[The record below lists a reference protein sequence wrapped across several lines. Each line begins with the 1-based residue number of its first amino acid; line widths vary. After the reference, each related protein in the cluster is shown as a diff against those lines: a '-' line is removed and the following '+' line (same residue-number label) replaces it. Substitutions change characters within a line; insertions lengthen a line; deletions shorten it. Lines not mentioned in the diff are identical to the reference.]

1 MSDLFMVL
9 GEGAG
14 PSVVVDA
21 LTEGMQK
28 SKVPVQQKAAVSILL
43 RLVNEFGAF
52 SLDLKVLFAYIKS
65 DQCLLNSHV
74 EVKNQA
80 VELLRVLYQ
89 QLGAVVRSLIEQSGI
104 SDLLKKTVMDALDG
118 VAFDATAAAAY
129 ASRPVAAATA
139 QAGQQTQ
146 GVQAGQ
152 QTQGAQAGQ
161 LTPSVQ
167 TASSQTAPHTVS
179 LQDLIERQDITAEVG
194 PLLKKLAAT
203 EGKEAWKERQQGVLE
218 LTALLKKKVRVE
230 NNAAMGEVMVALKN
244 RLGETNLNLRAK
256 VLLCLSQ
263 AAEALGGEVT
273 QYSSSVLSEALK
285 LATDSNK
292 NVSEALYTL
301 LTHWVE
307 HQDGR
312 TAAYLSPVLPLC
324 APALK
329 QSKSRAPFLRW
340 LTPLL
345 PLCDSRA
352 LQPLLG
358 ELLSCALDKAKDVR
372 ALITPLL
379 PALCQKCGRLLVEQC
394 YAGRKPAEVASLKA
408 VLDPILAGCPDKAQS
423 SRHAAPAVAAP
434 VAAVVVEKEKEA
446 GETKLTTERRAAL
459 ANRPGAR
466 VLAKRSTTAS
476 LKRSAVSSIPKA
488 LPPLKQR
495 MHNEREAAQALALPP
510 VQTEVAVEA
519 VKVAQA
525 VQTEEVELEK
535 PVVEAALRCAGWC
548 EALETQKETLL
559 TQRELAQ
566 FSCSLE
572 ARGGVLF
579 AGEVMDA
586 LWRLLRALAE
596 PCVDV
601 RREHTAEYNAA
612 IEAVGRLCCVLDDVA
627 FHSLHDA

>member
-1 MSDLFMVL
+1 
-9 GEGAG
+9 
-14 PSVVVDA
+14 
-21 LTEGMQK
+21 MQT
-28 SKVPVQQKAAVSILL
+28 AAVS
-43 RLVNEFGAF
+43 
-52 SLDLKVLFAYIKS
+52 
-65 DQCLLNSHV
+65 
-74 EVKNQA
+74 
-80 VELLRVLYQ
+80 
-89 QLGAVVRSLIEQSGI
+89 
-104 SDLLKKTVMDALDG
+104 
-118 VAFDATAAAAY
+118 
-129 ASRPVAAATA
+129 
-139 QAGQQTQ
+139 
-146 GVQAGQ
+146 
-152 QTQGAQAGQ
+152 
-161 LTPSVQ
+161 Q
-167 TASSQTAPHTVS
+167 TASQTVS
-179 LQDLIERQDITAEVG
+179 LQDLIEKQDITTEVG

-230 NNAAMGEVMVALKN
+230 NNAAMGEVMIALKN

-292 NVSEALYTL
+292 NVSEALYAL
-301 LTHWVE
+301 LGHWVE

-312 TAAYLSPVLPLC
+312 TAAYLNPVLPLC

-408 VLDPILAGCPDKAQS
+408 VLDPILAGCPDKAQPA
-423 SRHAAPAVAAP
+423 RHAAP
-434 VAAVVVEKEKEA
+434 VAAAPVAVAAEKEKEA
-446 GETKLTTERRAAL
+446 GEKKLTTERRAAL

-495 MHNEREAAQALALPP
+495 MRNEREAAQALAMPP
-510 VQTEVAVEA
+510 VQTEVPVVPVEA
-519 VKVAQA
+519 VEVAQA
-525 VQTEEVELEK
+525 VQTEEVEVEK
-535 PVVEAALRCAGWC
+535 PVAEAALRCAGWC
-548 EALETQKETLL
+548 EALEAQKETLL

-566 FSCSLE
+566 FGCSLE

-586 LWRLLRALAE
+586 LWRLLRVLAE

-627 FHSLHDA
+627 FPSLYDA

>member
-1 MSDLFMVL
+1 M
-9 GEGAG
+9 
-14 PSVVVDA
+14 
-21 LTEGMQK
+21 
-28 SKVPVQQKAAVSILL
+28 
-43 RLVNEFGAF
+43 
-52 SLDLKVLFAYIKS
+52 
-65 DQCLLNSHV
+65 
-74 EVKNQA
+74 
-80 VELLRVLYQ
+80 
-89 QLGAVVRSLIEQSGI
+89 
-104 SDLLKKTVMDALDG
+104 
-118 VAFDATAAAAY
+118 
-129 ASRPVAAATA
+129 
-139 QAGQQTQ
+139 
-146 GVQAGQ
+146 
-152 QTQGAQAGQ
+152 
-161 LTPSVQ
+161 
-167 TASSQTAPHTVS
+167 
-179 LQDLIERQDITAEVG
+179 
-194 PLLKKLAAT
+194 
-203 EGKEAWKERQQGVLE
+203 
-218 LTALLKKKVRVE
+218 
-230 NNAAMGEVMVALKN
+230 
-244 RLGETNLNLRAK
+244 
-256 VLLCLSQ
+256 
-263 AAEALGGEVT
+263 
-273 QYSSSVLSEALK
+273 
-285 LATDSNK
+285 
-292 NVSEALYTL
+292 SEALYTL

-307 HQDGR
+307 HQDGH
-312 TAAYLSPVLPLC
+312 TAAYLSSVLPLC

-340 LTPLL
+340 LTPFL

-408 VLDPILAGCPDKAQS
+408 LLDPILAGCPDKAQP

-434 VAAVVVEKEKEA
+434 VAAVAAEKEKEA

-495 MHNEREAAQALALPP
+495 MRSEREAAQALALPSL
-510 VQTEVAVEA
+510 QTEVAVEA
-519 VKVAQA
+519 VEVTQTAQT
-525 VQTEEVELEK
+525 VEVEVEVEK
-535 PVVEAALRCAGWC
+535 PVAEAALRCAGWC

-566 FSCSLE
+566 FGCSLE

-612 IEAVGRLCCVLDDVA
+612 IEALGRLCCVLDDVT

>member
-1 MSDLFMVL
+1 MVL

-129 ASRPVAAATA
+129 ASRPVAAAAAATA
-139 QAGQQTQ
+139 QAGQL
-146 GVQAGQ
+146 
-152 QTQGAQAGQ
+152 TQGAQAGKQ
-161 LTPSVQ
+161 SHAMQTVQ
-167 TASSQTAPHTVS
+167 TAVAPQTMS

-230 NNAAMGEVMVALKN
+230 NNAAMGEVMIALKN

-434 VAAVVVEKEKEA
+434 VAVVVEKEKEA

-495 MHNEREAAQALALPP
+495 MRNEREAAQALTLPP

-519 VKVAQA
+519 VEVAQA
-525 VQTEEVELEK
+525 VQTEEVEVEK
-535 PVVEAALRCAGWC
+535 PVAEAALRCAGWC
-548 EALETQKETLL
+548 EALEAQKETLL

-566 FSCSLE
+566 FGCSLE

-612 IEAVGRLCCVLDDVA
+612 IEAVGRLCCVLDDVT

>member
-1 MSDLFMVL
+1 MSDLYMVL

-89 QLGAVVRSLIEQSGI
+89 PLGAVVRSLIEQSGI

-129 ASRPVAAATA
+129 ASRPVASAAAAT
-139 QAGQQTQ
+139 
-146 GVQAGQ
+146 
-152 QTQGAQAGQ
+152 AQAGQ

-179 LQDLIERQDITAEVG
+179 LQDLIERQDITAEAG

-230 NNAAMGEVMVALKN
+230 NNAAMGEVMIALKN

-273 QYSSSVLSEALK
+273 QYSASVLSEALK

-301 LTHWVE
+301 LTYWVE

-312 TAAYLSPVLPLC
+312 TAAYLSSVLPLC

-408 VLDPILAGCPDKAQS
+408 VLDPILAGCPDKAQP

-434 VAAVVVEKEKEA
+434 VAAVVAEKEKEA

-495 MHNEREAAQALALPP
+495 MRNEREAAQALALPP

-519 VKVAQA
+519 VEAVQVTQA

-535 PVVEAALRCAGWC
+535 PVAEAALRCAGWC
-548 EALETQKETLL
+548 EALEVQKETLL

-566 FSCSLE
+566 FDCSLE

-612 IEAVGRLCCVLDDVA
+612 IEALGRLCCVLDDVG

>member
-1 MSDLFMVL
+1 MVL

-129 ASRPVAAATA
+129 ASRPVATAAAAT
-139 QAGQQTQ
+139 
-146 GVQAGQ
+146 
-152 QTQGAQAGQ
+152 AQAGQ

-167 TASSQTAPHTVS
+167 TAAVQTAAPHTVS

-263 AAEALGGEVT
+263 TRPKGIP
-273 QYSSSVLSEALK
+273 
-285 LATDSNK
+285 SN
-292 NVSEALYTL
+292 
-301 LTHWVE
+301 
-307 HQDGR
+307 D
-312 TAAYLSPVLPLC
+312 
-324 APALK
+324 
-329 QSKSRAPFLRW
+329 
-340 LTPLL
+340 
-345 PLCDSRA
+345 
-352 LQPLLG
+352 
-358 ELLSCALDKAKDVR
+358 
-372 ALITPLL
+372 I
-379 PALCQKCGRLLVEQC
+379 
-394 YAGRKPAEVASLKA
+394 
-408 VLDPILAGCPDKAQS
+408 
-423 SRHAAPAVAAP
+423 
-434 VAAVVVEKEKEA
+434 
-446 GETKLTTERRAAL
+446 
-459 ANRPGAR
+459 
-466 VLAKRSTTAS
+466 
-476 LKRSAVSSIPKA
+476 
-488 LPPLKQR
+488 
-495 MHNEREAAQALALPP
+495 
-510 VQTEVAVEA
+510 
-519 VKVAQA
+519 
-525 VQTEEVELEK
+525 
-535 PVVEAALRCAGWC
+535 
-548 EALETQKETLL
+548 
-559 TQRELAQ
+559 
-566 FSCSLE
+566 
-572 ARGGVLF
+572 
-579 AGEVMDA
+579 
-586 LWRLLRALAE
+586 
-596 PCVDV
+596 
-601 RREHTAEYNAA
+601 
-612 IEAVGRLCCVLDDVA
+612 
-627 FHSLHDA
+627 

>member
-129 ASRPVAAATA
+129 ASRPVAAVTTP
-139 QAGQQTQ
+139 QAGQQ
-146 GVQAGQ
+146 AP
-152 QTQGAQAGQ
+152 A
-161 LTPSVQ
+161 VQ
-167 TASSQTAPHTVS
+167 TAAVQTAAAPQTVS
-179 LQDLIERQDITAEVG
+179 LQDLIEKQDITAEAG

-230 NNAAMGEVMVALKN
+230 NNAAMGEVMIALKN

-273 QYSSSVLSEALK
+273 QYSASVLSEALK

-307 HQDGR
+307 HQDGH
-312 TAAYLSPVLPLC
+312 TAAYLSSVLPLC

-340 LTPLL
+340 LTPFL

-408 VLDPILAGCPDKAQS
+408 VLDPILANCPDKAQPF
-423 SRHAAPAVAAP
+423 RHATPAVAAP
-434 VAAVVVEKEKEA
+434 VAAVAAEKEKEA

-495 MHNEREAAQALALPP
+495 MRNEREAAQALAMPP
-510 VQTEVAVEA
+510 VQTEAPVVAVEA
-519 VKVAQA
+519 VEVTQA
-525 VQTEEVELEK
+525 VQPEEVELEK

-548 EALETQKETLL
+548 EALEAQKETLL

-566 FSCSLE
+566 FGCSLE

-601 RREHTAEYNAA
+601 QREHTAEYNGA
-612 IEAVGRLCCVLDDVA
+612 IEALGRLCCVLDDVT

>member
-1 MSDLFMVL
+1 MVL

-161 LTPSVQ
+161 QSHSMQTVQ
-167 TASSQTAPHTVS
+167 TAAPQTVS
-179 LQDLIERQDITAEVG
+179 LQDLIEKQDITAEAA

-230 NNAAMGEVMVALKN
+230 NNAAVGEVMVALKN

-273 QYSSSVLSEALK
+273 QYSASVLSEALK

-340 LTPLL
+340 LTPFL

-408 VLDPILAGCPDKAQS
+408 LLDPILAGCPDKAQP

-434 VAAVVVEKEKEA
+434 VAAVAAEKEKEA

-495 MHNEREAAQALALPP
+495 MRNEREAAQALTLPP

-519 VKVAQA
+519 VEVAQA
-525 VQTEEVELEK
+525 VQTEEVEVEK
-535 PVVEAALRCAGWC
+535 PVAEAALRCAGWC
-548 EALETQKETLL
+548 EALEAQKETLL

-566 FSCSLE
+566 FGCSLE

-601 RREHTAEYNAA
+601 RREHTAEYNGA
-612 IEAVGRLCCVLDDVA
+612 IEALGRLCCVLDDVA
-627 FHSLHDA
+627 FHSLHNA

>member
-1 MSDLFMVL
+1 MVL

-129 ASRPVAAATA
+129 ASRPVASAAAAT
-139 QAGQQTQ
+139 
-146 GVQAGQ
+146 
-152 QTQGAQAGQ
+152 AQAGQ

-167 TASSQTAPHTVS
+167 TAAVQTAAAPQTMS

-194 PLLKKLAAT
+194 PLLKKLATT

-230 NNAAMGEVMVALKN
+230 NNAAVGELMVALKN

-273 QYSSSVLSEALK
+273 QYSASVLSEALK

-408 VLDPILAGCPDKAQS
+408 VLDPILAGCPDKAQP

-434 VAAVVVEKEKEA
+434 VAAVAAEKEKEA

-495 MHNEREAAQALALPP
+495 MRNEREAAQALALPP

-519 VKVAQA
+519 VEAVQVTQA

-535 PVVEAALRCAGWC
+535 PVAEAALRCAGWC
-548 EALETQKETLL
+548 EALEVQKETLL

-566 FSCSLE
+566 FDCSLE

-586 LWRLLRALAE
+586 LWRLLRVLAE

-601 RREHTAEYNAA
+601 RREHTAEYNGA

-627 FHSLHDA
+627 FLSLHNA

>member
-1 MSDLFMVL
+1 MSDLYMVL

-118 VAFDATAAAAY
+118 VAFDATAAAVY
-129 ASRPVAAATA
+129 ASRPVAAAAAAT
-139 QAGQQTQ
+139 
-146 GVQAGQ
+146 
-152 QTQGAQAGQ
+152 AQAGQ

-167 TASSQTAPHTVS
+167 TAAVQTAAAPQTVS
-179 LQDLIERQDITAEVG
+179 LQDLIERQDITAEAG
-194 PLLKKLAAT
+194 PLLKKLATT

-230 NNAAMGEVMVALKN
+230 NNAAMGEVMIALKN

-273 QYSSSVLSEALK
+273 QYSASVLSEALK

-408 VLDPILAGCPDKAQS
+408 VLDPILANCPDKAQS

-495 MHNEREAAQALALPP
+495 MRNEREAAQALTLPP
-510 VQTEVAVEA
+510 VQTEAPAVTVET
-519 VKVAQA
+519 VQVEQT

-535 PVVEAALRCAGWC
+535 PVAEAALRCAGWC

-566 FSCSLE
+566 FGCSLE

-601 RREHTAEYNAA
+601 RREHTAEYNGA
-612 IEAVGRLCCVLDDVA
+612 IEALGRLCCVLDDVA
-627 FHSLHDA
+627 FLSLHNA

>member
-129 ASRPVAAATA
+129 ASRPVAAVTTP
-139 QAGQQTQ
+139 QAGQQ
-146 GVQAGQ
+146 AP
-152 QTQGAQAGQ
+152 A
-161 LTPSVQ
+161 VQ
-167 TASSQTAPHTVS
+167 TAAAPQTVS
-179 LQDLIERQDITAEVG
+179 LQDLIEKQDITAEAG

-273 QYSSSVLSEALK
+273 QYSASVLSEALK

-307 HQDGR
+307 HQDGH
-312 TAAYLSPVLPLC
+312 TAAYLSSVLPLC

-340 LTPLL
+340 LTPFL

-408 VLDPILAGCPDKAQS
+408 LLDPILAGCPDKAQP

-434 VAAVVVEKEKEA
+434 VAAVAAEKEKEA

-495 MHNEREAAQALALPP
+495 MRSEREAAQALALPSL
-510 VQTEVAVEA
+510 QTEVAVEA
-519 VKVAQA
+519 VEVTQTAQT
-525 VQTEEVELEK
+525 VEVEVEVEK
-535 PVVEAALRCAGWC
+535 PVAEAALRCAGWC

-566 FSCSLE
+566 FGCSLE

-612 IEAVGRLCCVLDDVA
+612 IEALGRLCCVLDDVT

>member
-1 MSDLFMVL
+1 M
-9 GEGAG
+9 
-14 PSVVVDA
+14 
-21 LTEGMQK
+21 
-28 SKVPVQQKAAVSILL
+28 
-43 RLVNEFGAF
+43 
-52 SLDLKVLFAYIKS
+52 
-65 DQCLLNSHV
+65 
-74 EVKNQA
+74 
-80 VELLRVLYQ
+80 
-89 QLGAVVRSLIEQSGI
+89 
-104 SDLLKKTVMDALDG
+104 
-118 VAFDATAAAAY
+118 
-129 ASRPVAAATA
+129 
-139 QAGQQTQ
+139 
-146 GVQAGQ
+146 
-152 QTQGAQAGQ
+152 
-161 LTPSVQ
+161 TPSVQ
-167 TASSQTAPHTVS
+167 TAAVQTAAAPQTVS
-179 LQDLIERQDITAEVG
+179 LQDLIEKQDITAEVG

-230 NNAAMGEVMVALKN
+230 NNAAMGEVMIALKN

-273 QYSSSVLSEALK
+273 QYSASVLSEALK

-292 NVSEALYTL
+292 NVSEALYAL

-423 SRHAAPAVAAP
+423 SRHAAPVAAAP

-495 MHNEREAAQALALPP
+495 MRNEREAAQALALPP

-519 VKVAQA
+519 VEVAQA
-525 VQTEEVELEK
+525 VQTEEVEVEK

-566 FSCSLE
+566 FGCSLE

-586 LWRLLRALAE
+586 LWRLLRVLAE

-627 FHSLHDA
+627 FPSLYDA

>member
-1 MSDLFMVL
+1 M
-9 GEGAG
+9 
-14 PSVVVDA
+14 
-21 LTEGMQK
+21 
-28 SKVPVQQKAAVSILL
+28 
-43 RLVNEFGAF
+43 
-52 SLDLKVLFAYIKS
+52 
-65 DQCLLNSHV
+65 
-74 EVKNQA
+74 
-80 VELLRVLYQ
+80 
-89 QLGAVVRSLIEQSGI
+89 
-104 SDLLKKTVMDALDG
+104 
-118 VAFDATAAAAY
+118 
-129 ASRPVAAATA
+129 
-139 QAGQQTQ
+139 
-146 GVQAGQ
+146 
-152 QTQGAQAGQ
+152 
-161 LTPSVQ
+161 
-167 TASSQTAPHTVS
+167 
-179 LQDLIERQDITAEVG
+179 
-194 PLLKKLAAT
+194 
-203 EGKEAWKERQQGVLE
+203 LE

-273 QYSSSVLSEALK
+273 QYSASVLSEALK

-312 TAAYLSPVLPLC
+312 TAAYLSSVLPLC

-408 VLDPILAGCPDKAQS
+408 VLDPILAGCPDKAQP

-434 VAAVVVEKEKEA
+434 VAAVVAEKEKEA

-495 MHNEREAAQALALPP
+495 MRNEREAAQALALPP

-519 VKVAQA
+519 VEVAQA

-535 PVVEAALRCAGWC
+535 PVEEAALRCAGWC

-601 RREHTAEYNAA
+601 RREHTAEYNGA
-612 IEAVGRLCCVLDDVA
+612 IEALGRLCCVLDGVA

>member
-129 ASRPVAAATA
+129 ASRPVAAAAAAT
-139 QAGQQTQ
+139 
-146 GVQAGQ
+146 
-152 QTQGAQAGQ
+152 AQAGQ

-167 TASSQTAPHTVS
+167 TAAVQTAAAPQAMS

-194 PLLKKLAAT
+194 PLLKKLATT

-230 NNAAMGEVMVALKN
+230 NNAAVGEVMVALKN

-273 QYSSSVLSEALK
+273 QYSASVLSEALK

-408 VLDPILAGCPDKAQS
+408 VLDPILANCPDKAQP

-434 VAAVVVEKEKEA
+434 VAVVAEKEKEA

-495 MHNEREAAQALALPP
+495 MRNEREAAQALALPP

-519 VKVAQA
+519 VEVAQA

-535 PVVEAALRCAGWC
+535 PVAEAALRCAGWC
-548 EALETQKETLL
+548 EALEVQKETLL

-566 FSCSLE
+566 FDCSLE

-612 IEAVGRLCCVLDDVA
+612 IEALGRLCCVLDDVA
-627 FHSLHDA
+627 FLSLHDA

>member
-118 VAFDATAAAAY
+118 VAFDATAAAVY
-129 ASRPVAAATA
+129 ASRPVAAAAAAT
-139 QAGQQTQ
+139 
-146 GVQAGQ
+146 
-152 QTQGAQAGQ
+152 AQAGQ

-167 TASSQTAPHTVS
+167 TAAVQTAAAPQTVS
-179 LQDLIERQDITAEVG
+179 LQDLIERQDITAEAG
-194 PLLKKLAAT
+194 PLLKKLATT

-230 NNAAMGEVMVALKN
+230 NNAAMGEVMIALKN

-273 QYSSSVLSEALK
+273 QYSASVLSEALK

-312 TAAYLSPVLPLC
+312 TAAYLSSVLPLC

-358 ELLSCALDKAKDVR
+358 ELLSCA
-372 ALITPLL
+372 PLL

-434 VAAVVVEKEKEA
+434 VAAVAAEKEKEA

-495 MHNEREAAQALALPP
+495 MRNEREAAQALTLPP

-519 VKVAQA
+519 VEVAQA

-535 PVVEAALRCAGWC
+535 PVAEAALRCAGWC
-548 EALETQKETLL
+548 EALEVQKETLL

-566 FSCSLE
+566 FGCSLE
-572 ARGGVLF
+572 ARGGMLF

-586 LWRLLRALAE
+586 LWRLLRVLAE

-601 RREHTAEYNAA
+601 RREHTAEYNGA

-627 FHSLHDA
+627 FLSLHNA

>member
-129 ASRPVAAATA
+129 ASRPVATAAAAT
-139 QAGQQTQ
+139 
-146 GVQAGQ
+146 
-152 QTQGAQAGQ
+152 AQAGQ

-167 TASSQTAPHTVS
+167 TASSQTAPQTVS
-179 LQDLIERQDITAEVG
+179 LQDLIEKQDITAVVG

-230 NNAAMGEVMVALKN
+230 NNAAMGEVMIALKN

-273 QYSSSVLSEALK
+273 QYSASVLSEALK

-307 HQDGR
+307 HQDGH
-312 TAAYLSPVLPLC
+312 TAAYLSSVLPLC

-408 VLDPILAGCPDKAQS
+408 VLDPILAGCPDKAQP
-423 SRHAAPAVAAP
+423 SRHAAPAVAP
-434 VAAVVVEKEKEA
+434 VAAVAAEKEKEA

-495 MHNEREAAQALALPP
+495 MRNEREAAQALAMPP

-519 VKVAQA
+519 VEVTQA
-525 VQTEEVELEK
+525 VQTEEVGVEK
-535 PVVEAALRCAGWC
+535 PVPEAALRCAGWC

-566 FSCSLE
+566 FDCSLE
-572 ARGGVLF
+572 PRGGVLF

-601 RREHTAEYNAA
+601 RREHTAEYNGA
-612 IEAVGRLCCVLDDVA
+612 IEALGRLCCVLDDVG

>member
-1 MSDLFMVL
+1 MVL
-9 GEGAG
+9 GEGAC

-129 ASRPVAAATA
+129 ASRPVAAVTTP
-139 QAGQQTQ
+139 QAGQQ
-146 GVQAGQ
+146 AP
-152 QTQGAQAGQ
+152 A
-161 LTPSVQ
+161 VQ
-167 TASSQTAPHTVS
+167 TAAVQTAAAPQTVS
-179 LQDLIERQDITAEVG
+179 LQDLIEKQDITAEVG

-273 QYSSSVLSEALK
+273 QYSASVLSEALK

-408 VLDPILAGCPDKAQS
+408 VLDPILANCPDKAQP
-423 SRHAAPAVAAP
+423 SRHAAPAVAP
-434 VAAVVVEKEKEA
+434 VAAVAAEKEKEA

-495 MHNEREAAQALALPP
+495 MRNEREAAQALALPP

-519 VKVAQA
+519 VEVAQA
-525 VQTEEVELEK
+525 VQTVEVEVEK
-535 PVVEAALRCAGWC
+535 PVAEAALRCAGWC

-601 RREHTAEYNAA
+601 RREHTAEYNGA
-612 IEAVGRLCCVLDDVA
+612 IEALGRLCCVLDDVA
-627 FHSLHDA
+627 FLSLHNA

>member
-1 MSDLFMVL
+1 MSDLYMVL

-28 SKVPVQQKAAVSILL
+28 SKGPVQQKAAVSILL

-118 VAFDATAAAAY
+118 VAFDATAAAVY
-129 ASRPVAAATA
+129 ASRPVAAAAAAT
-139 QAGQQTQ
+139 
-146 GVQAGQ
+146 
-152 QTQGAQAGQ
+152 AQAGQ

-167 TASSQTAPHTVS
+167 TAAVQTAAAPQAMS
-179 LQDLIERQDITAEVG
+179 LQDLIERQDITAEAG
-194 PLLKKLAAT
+194 PLLKKLATT

-230 NNAAMGEVMVALKN
+230 NNAAMGEVMIALKN

-273 QYSSSVLSEALK
+273 QYSASVLSEALK

-408 VLDPILAGCPDKAQS
+408 VLDPILAGCPDKAQP

-434 VAAVVVEKEKEA
+434 VAAVVAEKEKEA

-495 MHNEREAAQALALPP
+495 MRNEREAAQALALPP
-510 VQTEVAVEA
+510 VQTEVAVETVEA
-519 VKVAQA
+519 VEVTQA
-525 VQTEEVELEK
+525 VQTEEVEVEK
-535 PVVEAALRCAGWC
+535 PVAEAALRCAGWC
-548 EALETQKETLL
+548 EALEVQKETLL

-566 FSCSLE
+566 FDCSLE

-612 IEAVGRLCCVLDDVA
+612 IEALGRLCCVLDDGG

>member
-28 SKVPVQQKAAVSILL
+28 SKVPVQQKAAVSIFL

-129 ASRPVAAATA
+129 ASRPVASAAAATA
-139 QAGQQTQ
+139 QAGQL
-146 GVQAGQ
+146 
-152 QTQGAQAGQ
+152 TQGAQAGQ

-167 TASSQTAPHTVS
+167 TAAVQTAVSQTVS
-179 LQDLIERQDITAEVG
+179 LQDLIEKQDITAEAG

-218 LTALLKKKVRVE
+218 LTALLKRKVRVE

-273 QYSSSVLSEALK
+273 QYSGSVLSEALK

-379 PALCQKCGRLLVEQC
+379 SALCQKCGRLLVEQC

-408 VLDPILAGCPDKAQS
+408 VLDPILANCPDKAQS
-423 SRHAAPAVAAP
+423 SRHAAPVAAAP
-434 VAAVVVEKEKEA
+434 VAAVVAEKEKEA

-495 MHNEREAAQALALPP
+495 MRNEREAAQALALPP

-519 VKVAQA
+519 PVEAVEVAQA
-525 VQTEEVELEK
+525 VQTEEAEVEK

-548 EALETQKETLL
+548 EALEAQKETLL

-566 FSCSLE
+566 FGCSLE

-601 RREHTAEYNAA
+601 RREHTAEYNGA

-627 FHSLHDA
+627 FHSIHDA

>member
-1 MSDLFMVL
+1 MSDLYMVL

-129 ASRPVAAATA
+129 ASRPVAAAAAATA
-139 QAGQQTQ
+139 QAGQL
-146 GVQAGQ
+146 
-152 QTQGAQAGQ
+152 TQGAQAGKQ
-161 LTPSVQ
+161 SHAMQTVQ
-167 TASSQTAPHTVS
+167 TAVAPQTMS

-230 NNAAMGEVMVALKN
+230 NNAAMGEVMIALKN

-434 VAAVVVEKEKEA
+434 VAVVVEKEKEA

-495 MHNEREAAQALALPP
+495 MRNEREAAQALTLPP

-519 VKVAQA
+519 VEVAQA
-525 VQTEEVELEK
+525 VQTEEVEVEK
-535 PVVEAALRCAGWC
+535 PVAEAALRCAGWC
-548 EALETQKETLL
+548 EALEAQKETLL

-566 FSCSLE
+566 FGCSLE

-612 IEAVGRLCCVLDDVA
+612 IEAVGRLCCVLDDVT

>member
-1 MSDLFMVL
+1 M
-9 GEGAG
+9 
-14 PSVVVDA
+14 VVDA

-129 ASRPVAAATA
+129 ASRPVAAVTTP
-139 QAGQQTQ
+139 QAGQQ
-146 GVQAGQ
+146 AP
-152 QTQGAQAGQ
+152 A
-161 LTPSVQ
+161 VQ
-167 TASSQTAPHTVS
+167 TAAVQTAAAPQTVS
-179 LQDLIERQDITAEVG
+179 LQDLIEKQDITAEAG

-273 QYSSSVLSEALK
+273 QYSASVLSEALK

-312 TAAYLSPVLPLC
+312 TTAYLSSVLPLC

-408 VLDPILAGCPDKAQS
+408 VLDPILAGCPDKAQP
-423 SRHAAPAVAAP
+423 SRHAAPAVAP
-434 VAAVVVEKEKEA
+434 VAAVAAEKEKEA

-495 MHNEREAAQALALPP
+495 MRNEREAAQALTLPP

-519 VKVAQA
+519 VEVAQA
-525 VQTEEVELEK
+525 VQTEEVEVEK
-535 PVVEAALRCAGWC
+535 PVAEAALRCAGWC
-548 EALETQKETLL
+548 EALEAQKETLL

-601 RREHTAEYNAA
+601 RREHTAEYNGA
-612 IEAVGRLCCVLDDVA
+612 IEALGRLCCVLDDVA
-627 FHSLHDA
+627 FHSLHNA

>member
-1 MSDLFMVL
+1 MVL

-118 VAFDATAAAAY
+118 VAFDATAAAVY
-129 ASRPVAAATA
+129 ASRPVAAAAAAT
-139 QAGQQTQ
+139 
-146 GVQAGQ
+146 
-152 QTQGAQAGQ
+152 AQAGQ

-167 TASSQTAPHTVS
+167 TAAVQTAAAPQAMS
-179 LQDLIERQDITAEVG
+179 LQDLIERQDITAEAG
-194 PLLKKLAAT
+194 PLLKKLATT

-230 NNAAMGEVMVALKN
+230 NNAAMGEVMIALKN

-273 QYSSSVLSEALK
+273 QYSASVLSEALK

-312 TAAYLSPVLPLC
+312 TAAYLSSVLPLC

-434 VAAVVVEKEKEA
+434 VAAVAAEKEKEA

-495 MHNEREAAQALALPP
+495 MRNEREAAQALALPP

-519 VKVAQA
+519 VEVTQA

-535 PVVEAALRCAGWC
+535 PVAEAALRCAGWC
-548 EALETQKETLL
+548 EALEVQKETLL

-566 FSCSLE
+566 FGCSLE

-586 LWRLLRALAE
+586 LWRLLRVLAE

-627 FHSLHDA
+627 FLSLHDA

>member
-129 ASRPVAAATA
+129 ASRPVASAAAAT
-139 QAGQQTQ
+139 
-146 GVQAGQ
+146 
-152 QTQGAQAGQ
+152 AQAGQ

-167 TASSQTAPHTVS
+167 TAAVQTAAAPQTVS
-179 LQDLIERQDITAEVG
+179 LQDLIEKQDITAEAG

-230 NNAAMGEVMVALKN
+230 NNAAMGEVMIALKN

-273 QYSSSVLSEALK
+273 QYSASVLSEALK

-292 NVSEALYTL
+292 NVSEALYAL
-301 LTHWVE
+301 LGHWVE

-408 VLDPILAGCPDKAQS
+408 VLDPILANCPDKAQPA
-423 SRHAAPAVAAP
+423 RHAAPAVAAP
-434 VAAVVVEKEKEA
+434 VAAVVVAEKEKEA

-495 MHNEREAAQALALPP
+495 MRNEREAAQALAMPP
-510 VQTEVAVEA
+510 VQTEAPVVAVET
-519 VKVAQA
+519 
-525 VQTEEVELEK
+525 VQVEQTVQPEEVELEK
-535 PVVEAALRCAGWC
+535 PVPEAALRCAGWC

-566 FSCSLE
+566 FGCSLE

-601 RREHTAEYNAA
+601 RREHTAEYNGA
-612 IEAVGRLCCVLDDVA
+612 IEALGRLCCVLDDVA
-627 FHSLHDA
+627 FHSLHNA

>member
-1 MSDLFMVL
+1 MVL

-21 LTEGMQK
+21 LAEGMQK

-129 ASRPVAAATA
+129 ASRPVAAVATP
-139 QAGQQTQ
+139 QAGQQ
-146 GVQAGQ
+146 AP
-152 QTQGAQAGQ
+152 A
-161 LTPSVQ
+161 VQ
-167 TASSQTAPHTVS
+167 TATASQTVS
-179 LQDLIERQDITAEVG
+179 LQDLIDKQDITAEAG

-230 NNAAMGEVMVALKN
+230 NNAAMGEVMIALKN

-273 QYSSSVLSEALK
+273 QYSASVLSEALK

-292 NVSEALYTL
+292 NVSEALYAL
-301 LTHWVE
+301 LGHWVE

-312 TAAYLSPVLPLC
+312 TAAYLNPVLPLC

-408 VLDPILAGCPDKAQS
+408 VLDPILAGCPDKAQPA
-423 SRHAAPAVAAP
+423 RHAAP
-434 VAAVVVEKEKEA
+434 VAAAPVAVAEKEKEA

-466 VLAKRSTTAS
+466 VLAKRSTTTS

-495 MHNEREAAQALALPP
+495 MRNEREAAQALAMPSLPP
-510 VQTEVAVEA
+510 VQTEAPVEA
-519 VKVAQA
+519 VEVAQA
-525 VQTEEVELEK
+525 VQPEEVEVEK
-535 PVVEAALRCAGWC
+535 PVAEAALRCAGWC
-548 EALETQKETLL
+548 EALEAQKETLL

-566 FSCSLE
+566 FGCSLE

-586 LWRLLRALAE
+586 LWRLLRVLAE

-627 FHSLHDA
+627 FPSLHDA

>member
-129 ASRPVAAATA
+129 ASRPVAAVTTP
-139 QAGQQTQ
+139 QAGQQ
-146 GVQAGQ
+146 AP
-152 QTQGAQAGQ
+152 A
-161 LTPSVQ
+161 VQ
-167 TASSQTAPHTVS
+167 TAAVSQTAS
-179 LQDLIERQDITAEVG
+179 LQDLIEKQDITAEVG
-194 PLLKKLAAT
+194 PLLKKLATT

-230 NNAAMGEVMVALKN
+230 NNAAMGEVMIALKN

-273 QYSSSVLSEALK
+273 QYSASVLSEALK

-434 VAAVVVEKEKEA
+434 VAAVVAEKEKEA

-495 MHNEREAAQALALPP
+495 MRNEREAAQALAMPP
-510 VQTEVAVEA
+510 VQTEAPVVAVET
-519 VKVAQA
+519 VQVEQT

-535 PVVEAALRCAGWC
+535 PVAEAALRCAGWC

-566 FSCSLE
+566 FGCSLE

-601 RREHTAEYNAA
+601 RREHTAEYNGA
-612 IEAVGRLCCVLDDVA
+612 IEALGRLCCVLDDVT

>member
-161 LTPSVQ
+161 QSHSMQTVQ
-167 TASSQTAPHTVS
+167 TAAPQTVS
-179 LQDLIERQDITAEVG
+179 LQDLIEKQDITAEAA

-230 NNAAMGEVMVALKN
+230 NNAAVGEVMVALKN

-273 QYSSSVLSEALK
+273 QYSASVLSEALK

-340 LTPLL
+340 LTPFL

-408 VLDPILAGCPDKAQS
+408 LLDPILAGCPDKAQP

-434 VAAVVVEKEKEA
+434 VAAVAAEKEKEA

-495 MHNEREAAQALALPP
+495 MRNEREAAQALTLPP

-519 VKVAQA
+519 VEVAQA
-525 VQTEEVELEK
+525 VQTEEVEVEK
-535 PVVEAALRCAGWC
+535 PVAEAALRCAGWC
-548 EALETQKETLL
+548 EALEAQKETLL

-566 FSCSLE
+566 FGCSLE

-601 RREHTAEYNAA
+601 RREHTAEYNGA
-612 IEAVGRLCCVLDDVA
+612 IEALGRLCCVLDDVA
-627 FHSLHDA
+627 FHSLHNA

>member
-129 ASRPVAAATA
+129 ASRPVAAAAAAT
-139 QAGQQTQ
+139 
-146 GVQAGQ
+146 
-152 QTQGAQAGQ
+152 AQAGQ

-167 TASSQTAPHTVS
+167 TAAVQTAAAPQAMS
-179 LQDLIERQDITAEVG
+179 LQDLIEKQDITAEVG
-194 PLLKKLAAT
+194 PLLKKLATT

-230 NNAAMGEVMVALKN
+230 NNAAMGEVMIALKN

-273 QYSSSVLSEALK
+273 QYSASVLSEALK

-434 VAAVVVEKEKEA
+434 VAAVVAEKEKEA

-495 MHNEREAAQALALPP
+495 MRNEREAAQALAMPP
-510 VQTEVAVEA
+510 VQTEAPVVAVET
-519 VKVAQA
+519 VQVEQT

-566 FSCSLE
+566 FGCSLE

-601 RREHTAEYNAA
+601 RREHTAEYNGA
-612 IEAVGRLCCVLDDVA
+612 IEALGRLCCVLDDVT